1 MENIDKKVF
10 MDRIYKIEH
19 ETRNINLDTRDFYN
33 GLYEFFSESYTINC
47 VEAFNEGYKEGYKE
61 GYGDGYEQGHDDG
74 YEECRKLFNEYVK
87 KIDIS
92 KLLNDDYE
100 KWSKENEAILSRG

>member
-33 GLYEFFSESYTINC
+33 GLYEFFSESYTKNRFKAL
-47 VEAFNEGYKEGYKE
+47 EEGYENGYCC
-61 GYGDGYEQGHDDG
+61 GYEQGYDDG
-74 YEECRKLFNEYVK
+74 LEER
-87 KIDIS
+87 
-92 KLLNDDYE
+92 
-100 KWSKENEAILSRG
+100 SKEN

>member
-33 GLYEFFSESYTINC
+33 GLYEFFSESYTRNR
-47 VEAFNEGYKEGYKE
+47 FKSFGEGYEE
-61 GYGDGYEQGHDDG
+61 GYGYGYEQGHDAG
-74 YEECRKLFNEYVK
+74 YEECRKLFNEYAK
-87 KIDIS
+87 KIGRAS
-92 KLLNDDYE
+92 CRE
-100 KWSKENEAILSRG
+100 RV

>member
-33 GLYEFFSESYTINC
+33 GLYEFLESYTINR

-61 GYGDGYEQGHDDG
+61 GYGDGYE
-74 YEECRKLFNEYVK
+74 ER
-87 KIDIS
+87 
-92 KLLNDDYE
+92 
-100 KWSKENEAILSRG
+100 SKENEAILSRS